1 MSSQI
6 RQLLD
11 LITKSVETLENIFA
25 KNGTKIPDL
34 QSAFDPASEAFRSDP
49 AAGEA
54 ASIISAAAS
63 HLSAITAPPHITAY
77 NAIGGVS
84 PTVVLTQFVC

>member
-6 RQLLD
+6 CQLLD
-11 LITKSVETLENIFA
+11 LITKSVETLENTCA
-25 KNGTKIPDL
+25 ANVTKIPDL
-34 QSAFDPASEAFRSDP
+34 YSAFNPASEAFRSDP

-54 ASIISAAAS
+54 ASIVSAAAL

-84 PTVVLTQFVC
+84 LIVVFT